1 MGLLDSLKVN
11 KAISILVGEQHAS
24 SVEAKEAINRIKAAG
39 QSAAPKLIAAF
50 ADAPNNPNLESLLLN
65 FLDNKS
71 LPYYIDGLADEDR
84 RVVSGVMR
92 VLAKSGKYDPNKLY
106 DLFEDPDIP
115 KSALVQILLAR
126 KDMLN
131 AKTLLGLLERV
142 DKDVRQLVFRV
153 LDSVATSDMVPDL
166 IRYTNSKDP
175 ITRLYITKTL
185 SRFSSNEVRDAL
197 LKLLQDSHKGVRQT
211 ALEGLGRMKVP
222 VSSKFIVPLLRD
234 PDLTVQ
240 AKAIETLIKIRDPD
254 VVKYLIEI
262 LQDDSEYIRRAA
274 VEVLN
279 EVGDPRAIEDLLNA
293 MRDKDWWVKV
303 RAADA
308 LGSIGGPKVVEAV
321 LKLINNEDEFLR
333 RTAVEILNSIKDERA
348 INYLINAL
356 QDEDWWVRERAADAL
371 ANLGD
376 KKAVPALVAMLQK
389 QDESATIA
397 IKALGEL
404 GAPEAIDPLIEC
416 LRATAD
422 DSIKKETMKALN
434 KLTDKEHY
442 DKVESALQEA
452 MTGANREVTDLAN
465 QTMQTVLARF
475 DGKAAPAPAG
485 NPDASQPSAETS
497 QPAAPPTAVTEAPII
512 IDADALKPGD
522 VIDGRYEVIRPI
534 GKGAFGV
541 VLLVEDTMVHEEIIL
556 KFLNAHMASD
566 EGVIERFVH
575 ELRFTRKITHKN
587 VIRIYDFITF
597 GKSYAIS
604 MEYFHSHSLAYEIKN
619 GMNKDFARNVRLL
632 IDICK
637 GLAVAHHIEVVHR
650 DIKPANI
657 LVNDDDLVKLVD
669 FGLAAAASQGEASR
683 ITKSGILVGTP
694 TYMAPEQVRG
704 RAIDTRTD
712 IYSVG
717 IVMYEMFTG
726 RPPYKEKDHMATL
739 FKHVEGKAPP
749 ASEKNPEISEELN
762 RIIMRAIHV
771 NPTERYQTIDE
782 LQQDLEKVYAEEFA

>member
-11 KAISILVGEQHAS
+11 KAVSVLVSEQHATS
-24 SVEAKEAINRIKAAG
+24 AEAKEAITRIKNAG
-39 QSAAPKLIAAF
+39 PSAAPKLIAAF
-50 ADAPNNPNLESLLLN
+50 ADAPNNPNLEGLLLH

-84 RVVSGVMR
+84 RVVTGVMR
-92 VLAKSGKYDPNKLY
+92 VLAKSGKYDASKLY
-106 DLFEDPDIP
+106 ELFGDPDIP
-115 KSALVQILLAR
+115 RSALVQILLAR
-126 KDMLN
+126 KENLN
-131 AKTLLGLLERV
+131 PKGLLGLLERV
-142 DKDVRQLVFRV
+142 DKDVRQLVFKV
-153 LDSVATSDMVPDL
+153 LDSVATTAIVPDL

-175 ITRLYITKTL
+175 VTRLYITKTL
-185 SRFSSNEVRDAL
+185 SRFSTTEVRDTL
-197 LKLLQDSHKGVRQT
+197 LRLLQDSHKGVRQT
-211 ALEGLGRMKVP
+211 ALEGLGRTTFP
-222 VSSKFIVPLLRD
+222 VSSKFIVPLLKD

-240 AKAIETLIKIRDPD
+240 AKAIDTLIKIRDPD

-348 INYLINAL
+348 VNYLITAL
-356 QDEDWWVRERAADAL
+356 EDEDWWVRERAADAL

-376 KKAVPALVAMLQK
+376 KRAVPALVAMLDK
-389 QDESATIA
+389 QDESASIA
-397 IKALGEL
+397 IKALGQL
-404 GAPEAIDPLIEC
+404 GATEAIDPLIEC
-416 LRATAD
+416 LRATTD

-434 KLTDKEHY
+434 KLTDQDHY

-475 DGKAAPAPAG
+475 DGKPAPVSAAS
-485 NPDASQPSAETS
+485 NPNNSQPSAETS
-497 QPAAPPTAVTEAPII
+497 QPAAPPAAATEAPLI
-512 IDADALKPGD
+512 IDADALQPGD
-522 VIDGRYEVIRPI
+522 VIDDRYRVVRQI

-619 GMNKDFARNVRLL
+619 GMNKDFERNVRLL

-637 GLAVAHHIEVVHR
+637 GLAVAHHIDVVHR

-657 LVNDDDLVKLVD
+657 LVDDDDLVKLVD

-683 ITKSGILVGTP
+683 LTKSGILVGTP

-704 RAIDTRTD
+704 RTIDTRTD

-717 IVMYEMFTG
+717 IVMYERVIDLSVTVPF
-726 RPPYKEKDHMATL
+726 ATSVL
-739 FKHVEGKAPP
+739 SCGV
-749 ASEKNPEISEELN
+749 
-762 RIIMRAIHV
+762 
-771 NPTERYQTIDE
+771 
-782 LQQDLEKVYAEEFA
+782 